1 MNTGLDVRV
10 AVRDANAVFGR
21 FPARICIFPVLLGLL
36 SYVTT
41 TWWQPDPQQSDGQR
55 VLLDF
60 LIICVC
66 GFVLFWLNCFIEVV
80 VSSMCLRAREGE
92 EPGGE
97 QISKALHYRGFASL
111 AGGLLLRCLCWS
123 LSLGAIFGGAFL
135 FIGIL
140 VDAAHTGPTSGIG
153 ATAGGVGHWFAIGT
167 GVIVGV
173 VFVIVATLIF
183 CRYMFV
189 FQMFAIERASRRG
202 FLDECIRRT
211 KQVWK
216 TAAVVMIAGM
226 IPEYLILGIEEL
238 AWKHWT
244 PPHGVHMAVELTG
257 ALVTGCFSAW
267 FMLVKTGLAMQLM
280 TAPPAAI
287 EPIDDR
293 AAI

>member
-1 MNTGLDVRV
+1 
-10 AVRDANAVFGR
+10 
-21 FPARICIFPVLLGLL
+21 
-36 SYVTT
+36 
-41 TWWQPDPQQSDGQR
+41 
-55 VLLDF
+55 
-60 LIICVC
+60 
-66 GFVLFWLNCFIEVV
+66 
-80 VSSMCLRAREGE
+80 
-92 EPGGE
+92 
-97 QISKALHYRGFASL
+97 
-111 AGGLLLRCLCWS
+111 
-123 LSLGAIFGGAFL
+123 
-135 FIGIL
+135 
-140 VDAAHTGPTSGIG
+140 
-153 ATAGGVGHWFAIGT
+153 
-167 GVIVGV
+167 
-173 VFVIVATLIF
+173 
-183 CRYMFV
+183 MFV